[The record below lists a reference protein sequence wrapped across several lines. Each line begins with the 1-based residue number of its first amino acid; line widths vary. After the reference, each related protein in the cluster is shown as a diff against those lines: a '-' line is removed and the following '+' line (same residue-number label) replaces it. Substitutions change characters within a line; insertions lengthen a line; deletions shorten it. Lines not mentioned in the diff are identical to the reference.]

1 MYCSKCGQQIV
12 DGEYYCANC
21 GAPVTR
27 KDAFEPYGQRT
38 YGDPAQ
44 SQQPY
49 QQSYQQPIA
58 DPYKAQQDISTSRL
72 LGIISIV
79 LGALGGS
86 VFGWI
91 CGGIGLS
98 IANRYLFSNNIQI
111 RASAQE
117 AKKLNKIGLIVSSVI
132 FALALVFAIIMFAV
146 TFGLVSTYSYF

>member
-1 MYCSKCGQQIV
+1 MICRKCGNEV
-12 DGEYYCANC
+12 KDGQLVCPNC
-21 GAPVTR
+21 GTHVAENNVFGSSQIDMQGR
-27 KDAFEPYGQRT
+27 QEVSSART
-38 YGDPAQ
+38 MGIV
-44 SQQPY
+44 S
-49 QQSYQQPIA
+49 I
-58 DPYKAQQDISTSRL
+58 ITGI
-72 LGIISIV
+72 LGV
-79 LGALGGS
+79 ALI
-86 VFGWI
+86 GWI